1 MQRRNVK
8 YQSFNHKN
16 VPSVKPLKYLNKKV
30 SLNSPK
36 IIKESLLFRITLSIK
51 SKLLIRHFLGYK
63 ATRPVWNV
71 LDRVVMIWKIKLKKK
86 KNKKTA
92 CKIWD
97 RSKLKKLKLLIKYNV
112 LLNRI
117 TKRGVIAK
125 RKSKMSGLSLT
136 KMSSFN
142 YS

>member
-86 KNKKTA
+86 DKKTA

-97 RSKLKKLKLLIKYNV
+97 RSKVKKWKLLIKYWKV

-117 TKRGVIAK
+117 TKREVIAK